1 MLLTTNL
8 IDNFFNDSFA
18 IRKMNY
24 INYTDDVTH
33 DDDGATI
40 KMKVPGFNKKSIDIS
55 VDSETLTIEG
65 KTDDDSFVK
74 RFSIDNKFDFDSIDA
89 KVVDGLLTLS
99 IPYKAEV
106 KPRKIK
112 VNKCYL
118 SLLIFKVKSGRSLAK
133 YRGRK
138 LTTTPN
144 LNNGMSV
151 I

>member
-1 MLLTTNL
+1 MILTSSL
-8 IDNFFNDSFA
+8 INDFFDDSFA
-18 IRKMNY
+18 IRRMNK

-40 KMKVPGFNKKSIDIS
+40 KLKVPGFNKKSIDIS

-112 VNKCYL
+112 V
-118 SLLIFKVKSGRSLAK
+118 S
-133 YRGRK
+133 
-138 LTTTPN
+138 
-144 LNNGMSV
+144 
-151 I
+151 

>member
-1 MLLTTNL
+1 MLLTDRL
-8 IDNFFNDSFA
+8 INDFFDDTFA
-18 IRKMNY
+18 IRKMNK

-89 KVVDGLLTLS
+89 KVVDGLLTLF

-112 VNKCYL
+112 VN
-118 SLLIFKVKSGRSLAK
+118 
-133 YRGRK
+133 
-138 LTTTPN
+138 
-144 LNNGMSV
+144 
-151 I
+151 

>member
-1 MLLTTNL
+1 MILTSNL
-8 IDNFFNDSFA
+8 INDFFDDSFA
-18 IRKMNY
+18 IRRMNK

-65 KTDDDSFVK
+65 KTDDDSFTK

-112 VNKCYL
+112 VN
-118 SLLIFKVKSGRSLAK
+118 
-133 YRGRK
+133 
-138 LTTTPN
+138 
-144 LNNGMSV
+144 
-151 I
+151 

>member
-1 MLLTTNL
+1 MIPITYFMNE
-8 IDNFFNDSFA
+8 FFDDSFA
-18 IRKMNY
+18 IRKMNEMK
-24 INYTDDVTH
+24 NPNEVTH

-40 KMKVPGFNKKSIDIS
+40 KLKVPGFNKKSIDIS

-112 VNKCYL
+112 VN
-118 SLLIFKVKSGRSLAK
+118 
-133 YRGRK
+133 
-138 LTTTPN
+138 
-144 LNNGMSV
+144 
-151 I
+151 

>member
-1 MLLTTNL
+1 MIPITYFMNE
-8 IDNFFNDSFA
+8 FFDDSFA
-18 IRKMNY
+18 IRKMNK

-40 KMKVPGFNKKSIDIS
+40 KLKVPGFNKKSIDIS

-74 RFSIDNKFDFDSIDA
+74 KYSIDTKYDFDSIDA

-99 IPYKAEV
+99 LPYKDEV

-112 VNKCYL
+112 VN
-118 SLLIFKVKSGRSLAK
+118 
-133 YRGRK
+133 
-138 LTTTPN
+138 
-144 LNNGMSV
+144 
-151 I
+151 

>member
-1 MLLTTNL
+1 MILTSNL
-8 IDNFFNDSFA
+8 INDFFNDDFTTSIKSFS
-18 IRKMNY
+18 NY
-24 INYTDDVTH
+24 SKSNVTH

-112 VNKCYL
+112 VN
-118 SLLIFKVKSGRSLAK
+118 
-133 YRGRK
+133 
-138 LTTTPN
+138 
-144 LNNGMSV
+144 
-151 I
+151 

>member
-1 MLLTTNL
+1 MILTQDL
-8 IDNFFNDSFA
+8 INNFFDDSFA
-18 IRKMNY
+18 IRKMNK

-74 RFSIDNKFDFDSIDA
+74 RFSIDNKFDFDEIDA

-112 VNKCYL
+112 VN
-118 SLLIFKVKSGRSLAK
+118 
-133 YRGRK
+133 
-138 LTTTPN
+138 
-144 LNNGMSV
+144 
-151 I
+151 

>member
-1 MLLTTNL
+1 MLTQDLLN
-8 IDNFFNDSFA
+8 NFFDDSLA
-18 IRKMNY
+18 IRRMNK
-24 INYTDDVTH
+24 INYTDDVSH

-65 KTDDDSFVK
+65 KTDDDSFIK

-112 VNKCYL
+112 VN
-118 SLLIFKVKSGRSLAK
+118 
-133 YRGRK
+133 
-138 LTTTPN
+138 
-144 LNNGMSV
+144 
-151 I
+151 

>member
-1 MLLTTNL
+1 MILTTNL
-8 IDNFFNDSFA
+8 IDNFFDDTFA
-18 IRKMNY
+18 IRKMNEMK
-24 INYTDDVTH
+24 NQNEVTH

-40 KMKVPGFNKKSIDIS
+40 KLKVPGFNKKSIDIS

-74 RFSIDNKFDFDSIDA
+74 KYSIDTKYDFDSIDA

-112 VNKCYL
+112 V
-118 SLLIFKVKSGRSLAK
+118 S
-133 YRGRK
+133 
-138 LTTTPN
+138 
-144 LNNGMSV
+144 
-151 I
+151 

>member
-1 MLLTTNL
+1 MILTINL
-8 IDNFFNDSFA
+8 INDFFDDSFA
-18 IRKMNY
+18 IRRMNK

-55 VDSETLTIEG
+55 VDSEHLTIEG

-74 RFSIDNKFDFDSIDA
+74 RFSIVNKFDFDSIDA

-112 VNKCYL
+112 VN
-118 SLLIFKVKSGRSLAK
+118 
-133 YRGRK
+133 
-138 LTTTPN
+138 
-144 LNNGMSV
+144 
-151 I
+151 